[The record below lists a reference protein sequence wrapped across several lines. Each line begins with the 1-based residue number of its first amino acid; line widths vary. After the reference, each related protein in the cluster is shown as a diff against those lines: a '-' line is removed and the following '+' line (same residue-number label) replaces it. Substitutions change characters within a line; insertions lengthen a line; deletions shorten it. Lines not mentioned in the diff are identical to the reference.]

1 MAETW
6 ATSGTDLHLELDV
19 SGTRIRRGLE
29 DALRGAI
36 QASRLGPGTRLPSS
50 RSLAADLGIARNT
63 VADAY
68 GQLAAEG
75 WLVAEHGS
83 GTRVAER
90 VVAEPPSEPA
100 GHPAAGGP
108 GYSLLAGSPDL
119 SSFPRSAWLAAARR
133 ALSVAPAEALGYTDP
148 RGRPELR
155 EALADYL
162 ARVRGVRATAD
173 RIVLCSGFT
182 QALGLLAGVL
192 ARQGATTL
200 ATEAYGHRHH
210 RHVVAARGLAVR
222 PLPVDASGAV
232 IAKLADAGAAL
243 LTPAHQ
249 FPLGVPL
256 AAARRTQAVAWAATT
271 GATIIEDDY
280 DGEFRYDRQ
289 AVGAMQALEPESVV
303 YAGTASKTLAPG
315 LRLAWLVLPAR
326 LVEAVAA
333 AKVLADRQTSSLD
346 QLTFAELIR
355 SGAYDRHVRRC
366 RMAYRRRREQLATQL
381 RARAPGTRMIG
392 VAAGLQALVEL
403 PAGSTEDAVVGR
415 AAQRGLALS
424 GLNEFATAGTR
435 HAPAL
440 VVGFAAPPAHAFTTA
455 VARLCAALADRGP
468 G

>member
-192 ARQGATTL
+192 ARWSSGEVAGRR
-200 ATEAYGHRHH
+200 ER
-210 RHVVAARGLAVR
+210 RMAARLSAER
-222 PLPVDASGAV
+222 
-232 IAKLADAGAAL
+232 AAL
-243 LTPAHQ
+243 PDL
-249 FPLGVPL
+249 
-256 AAARRTQAVAWAATT
+256 
-271 GATIIEDDY
+271 
-280 DGEFRYDRQ
+280 
-289 AVGAMQALEPESVV
+289 
-303 YAGTASKTLAPG
+303 
-315 LRLAWLVLPAR
+315 
-326 LVEAVAA
+326 
-333 AKVLADRQTSSLD
+333 
-346 QLTFAELIR
+346 
-355 SGAYDRHVRRC
+355 
-366 RMAYRRRREQLATQL
+366 
-381 RARAPGTRMIG
+381 
-392 VAAGLQALVEL
+392 AGLDFGE
-403 PAGSTEDAVVGR
+403 
-415 AAQRGLALS
+415 
-424 GLNEFATAGTR
+424 
-435 HAPAL
+435 
-440 VVGFAAPPAHAFTTA
+440 PPE
-455 VARLCAALADRGP
+455 P
-468 G
+468 M